1 MYNILSYGAV
11 GDGIRLNTKEIQ
23 DAINNCS
30 AAGGGTVLIPAGIFK
45 TGTIWLKS
53 NVELHLE
60 IGATLLASDSLD
72 DYAPEDAYPQNWSP
86 TQEKWRGR
94 HLIIAHEIEN
104 VAITGLGKIDGN
116 CLAYVTQ
123 YMPENGPYYVWS
135 NGLTK
140 VKDLQQLRP
149 GQMICFIECR
159 HITVSGVTLQ
169 NAPCWSC
176 FFHGCEFVSVYG
188 LKINNPIDMLNS
200 DGIDIDTSR
209 MVTVSDCIIST
220 GDDAIAIRCDEDKLK
235 NKDIHCEYVTVSNCY
250 FDSSACGVRVG
261 VGDGIIRH
269 VRINNIV
276 AKRAGFLVTI
286 QSSYQ
291 GIGCAKIEDVNFSN
305 MSASHAD
312 RALTLETGN
321 GAFIKNITF
330 DNLRANVFAM
340 SSLICDEDGLMENI
354 TLRNIELY
362 ASDKYNDMAED
373 KLAERGNYILKL
385 YGVKKAGLENVQI
398 RNAFMHCEEPLKIEH
413 CQQIF
418 TRQVEL
424 S

>member
-1 MYNILSYGAV
+1 MHNILSYGAV
-11 GDGIRLNTKEIQ
+11 DDGSKLNTKEIQ
-23 DAINNCS
+23 AAIDDCF
-30 AAGGGTVLIPAGIFK
+30 AAGGGTVLIPSGTFK

-60 IGATLLASDSLD
+60 IGATLLASDNLD
-72 DYAPEDAYPQNWSP
+72 DYAPESAYQQNWSP

-94 HLIIAHEIEN
+94 HLIIAHEVEN
-104 VAITGLGKIDGN
+104 VAITGRGKIDGN

-123 YMPENGPYYVWS
+123 YVPQGGPYYVWS

-140 VKDLQQLRP
+140 VKDLQRLRP
-149 GQMICFIECR
+149 GQMICFIESR

-169 NAPCWSC
+169 NSPCWSC

-209 MVTVSDCIIST
+209 MVTVSDCLIST

-235 NKDIHCEYVTVSNCY
+235 NKDIHCEYVTISNCY

-269 VRINNIV
+269 VRVNNIV

-291 GIGCAKIEDVNFSN
+291 GIGCAKIEDVNFCN
-305 MSASHAD
+305 ISASHAD
-312 RALTLETGN
+312 RALMLETGN
-321 GAFIKNITF
+321 GAYIRDVTF
-330 DNLRANVFAM
+330 DNLRANVAAM
-340 SSLICDEDGLMENI
+340 SSMICNENGTLENI
-354 TLRNIELY
+354 TLRSVEFH
-362 ASDKYNDMAED
+362 ASDKYQEMTDD
-373 KLAERGNYILKL
+373 KLAERGDCVLRL
-385 YGVKKAGLENVQI
+385 CGVKKASFENLQI
-398 RNAFMHCEEPLKIEH
+398 HNTFVCCEEPLQFNR
-413 CQQIF
+413 CQEISIKQ
-418 TRQVEL
+418 L
-424 S
+424 DLL

>member
-1 MYNILSYGAV
+1 MFNILSYGAV
-11 GDGIRLNTKEIQ
+11 GDGLKLNTIEIQ
-23 DAINNCS
+23 KAIDDCFAS
-30 AAGGGTVLIPAGIFK
+30 GGGTVVIPTGTFK
-45 TGTIWLKS
+45 TGTIWLRS

-60 IGATLLASDSLD
+60 IGATLLASDNLD
-72 DYAPEDAYPQNWSP
+72 DYAPEDAYIQNWSP
-86 TQEKWRGR
+86 SKEKWRGR

-140 VKDLQQLRP
+140 VNDPQRLRP
-149 GQMICFIECR
+149 GQMICFIECQ

-169 NAPCWSC
+169 NSPCWSC

-200 DGIDIDTSR
+200 DGIDIDTCR

-235 NKDIHCEYVTVSNCY
+235 NKDIHCEYVAVSNCY

-269 VRINNIV
+269 VRISNIV

-286 QSSYQ
+286 QSSYL

-305 MSASHAD
+305 ISASHAD

-321 GAFIKNITF
+321 GAYIKNVTF
-330 DNLRANVFAM
+330 DNLRANVAAM
-340 SSLICDEDGLMENI
+340 SSMICDDDGVMENV
-354 TLRNIELY
+354 TLRNIELF
-362 ASDKYNDMAED
+362 AADKYCDMTEE
-373 KLAERGNYILKL
+373 KLAERGDCILKL
-385 YGVKKAGLENVQI
+385 RGVKKASLENVQI
-398 RNAFMHCEEPLKIEH
+398 HNTFVRCADPLKFDH
-413 CQQIF
+413 CGQILTKQIDF
-418 TRQVEL
+418 